1 MEKHIG
7 DSQLSPS
14 SQSTLRILQFRV
26 LPYRIPL
33 RSPFTTA
40 HGTLATRE
48 GAIVEILT
56 ANGITGIG
64 EVAPMPDFSGGNLN
78 EALTALHQSPI
89 VNDLVGKEL
98 DEALD
103 ILYGAVDILPA
114 STTCGLEIALLDA
127 LGQAQQCSIS
137 ELLTQRSQSNADH
150 PREPVSMQLPIAPR
164 THIHVNTVI
173 GASATNA
180 AVNNAQA
187 AIATGFRCLKLKLGM
202 GVKADI
208 ERVYAIREAIGPTI
222 HLRLDANEAWDF
234 DQAYIILTTC
244 ASLDIQYV
252 EQPLQ
257 ASDLTGMHNLR
268 KAVSIPIAADEAVY
282 DLASA
287 RCVLAA
293 QAADILILKPQLI
306 GGLHV
311 SRQIIQEATEHGVHC
326 VITSTIETGIGIIGT
341 LHLVAASPEVTL
353 ECGLSTLDILEDDM
367 VTEDLSIHDGLLP
380 VPSGTGLGVHL
391 DRRALWEWRALGGVE
406 AAQF

>member
-1 MEKHIG
+1 M
-7 DSQLSPS
+7 SPS
-14 SQSTLRILQFRV
+14 SQSTLRILQFKV
-26 LPYRIPL
+26 LPYRISL

-48 GAIVEILT
+48 GAIIEIFT

-64 EVAPMPDFSGGNLN
+64 EIAPMPNFSSGNLN
-78 EALTALHQSPI
+78 DALNALHQSPI

-137 ELLTQRSQSNADH
+137 ELLIQRSQSNADH
-150 PREPVSMQLPIAPR
+150 PRGPFSVQLPIAPR

-173 GASATNA
+173 GASATNT

-202 GVKADI
+202 GIKADI
-208 ERVYAIREAIGPTI
+208 ERVHAVREAIGPTI

-234 DQAYIILTTC
+234 DQAYTILTTC

-252 EQPLQ
+252 EQPLE

-268 KAVSIPIAADEAVY
+268 QAVPIPIAADEAVY

-287 RCVLAA
+287 RRVLAA
-293 QAADILILKPQLI
+293 QAADVLILKPQLI

-311 SRQIIQEATEHGVHC
+311 SRQVIQEATEHGVHC
-326 VITSTIETGIGIIGT
+326 VITSAIETGIGVVGT

-353 ECGLSTLDILEDDM
+353 ECGLTTLDILEDDL
-367 VTEDLSIHDGLLP
+367 VTEDLPIHNGILT
-380 VPSGTGLGVHL
+380 VPTGAGLGVHL
-391 DRRALWEWRALGGVE
+391 DRLALTKYAL
-406 AAQF
+406 